1 MLSGAQ
7 HGSDWEW
14 TLLIK
19 RFKFLLSFDIAIH
32 GLFTRRLAAEKK
44 EEERV

>member
-1 MLSGAQ
+1 
-7 HGSDWEW
+7 
-14 TLLIK
+14 
-19 RFKFLLSFDIAIH
+19 LSFDIAIH